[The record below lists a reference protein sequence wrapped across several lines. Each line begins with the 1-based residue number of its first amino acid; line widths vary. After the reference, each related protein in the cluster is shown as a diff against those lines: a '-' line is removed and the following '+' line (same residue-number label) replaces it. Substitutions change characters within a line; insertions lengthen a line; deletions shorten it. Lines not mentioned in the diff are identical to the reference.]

1 MGLCVVSV
9 LIVKG
14 ANVVSR
20 DRRTW
25 RSDEA
30 EEQSAHSDHSETDV
44 SPTPPGQ
51 SGSLMELGLEAISH
65 TGDAFY
71 EWTLTDDKL
80 VWAENV
86 NHVLGVDGSS
96 SISTGRSYA
105 ARLLSQKGTSRYEA
119 IVSQGLRDN
128 GRGVDYLVEY
138 AIRDDRGEELW
149 VEDRGRWFGDAEG
162 RPHRAVGLVRVV
174 TTRRRRDE
182 ELTYLATNDELTGH
196 LNRIRLKEVLSESLA
211 DFRRGPRKG
220 AYLVVAI
227 DNLAVVNEAYG
238 FDVADQ
244 VIVEVGK
251 RLLGGLRSSDV
262 IGRCSGNKFG
272 IILKNCSDDQ
282 MRASAERLL
291 SAVHDMVIEID
302 AGPVATTV
310 SIGCVALPAAADS
323 AQMAMMRAEEALA
336 EAKHSR
342 RASYVAFQHSVEK
355 EQQRRS
361 NIKLADELVAAL
373 NERRLTLA
381 FQPLVGSQSLKP
393 VLHEALLRLK
403 QRDGAIVSAWR
414 FIPIAEKLGLIR
426 LIDHRV
432 LELAFEDLLHES
444 GPQIAINVSGYTIT
458 DKVWLDMFVALCR
471 AHPSAAERLVVE
483 ITETVAIEEIS
494 ESQAFVETVRNQG
507 AKVAIDDFGAGYT
520 SFRNLKCL
528 SVDMVKI
535 DGTFVEGLMAKPDN
549 QMFLRTFVDLAR
561 NFGLPIVAECV
572 TCEEEVSFLRDI
584 GVEYLQGFHLGEPVM
599 VPPWRDAE
607 VSVAENGAEAIAIA
621 QRALKL

>member
-1 MGLCVVSV
+1 LDAEGVGVM
-9 LIVKG
+9 
-14 ANVVSR
+14 SR
-20 DRRTW
+20 DRRSW
-25 RSDEA
+25 RGDEKEQLNASESLGAGSTPADASDL
-30 EEQSAHSDHSETDV
+30 
-44 SPTPPGQ
+44 P
-51 SGSLMELGLEAISH
+51 SLLSLGLEAISE

-71 EWTLTDDKL
+71 EWSLSDDTLT
-80 VWAENV
+80 WAENV
-86 NHVLGVDGSS
+86 SLVLGVASAKDISS
-96 SISTGRSYA
+96 GRSYA
-105 ARLLSQKGTSRYEA
+105 ARLVSQKGTSRYEA

-128 GRGVDYLVEY
+128 GAGVEYQIEY
-138 AIRDDRGEELW
+138 AIRNDRDEEIW

-162 RPHRAVGLVRVV
+162 RPRRAIGLVRVI
-174 TTRRRRDE
+174 TSRRRRDE
-182 ELTYLATNDELTGH
+182 ELTYLAANDELTGH
-196 LNRIRLKEVLSESLA
+196 LNRMRLKEVLSDSLLEL
-211 DFRRGPRKG
+211 RRVSREG

-227 DNLAVVNEAYG
+227 DNLALVNEAYG

-251 RLLGGLRSSDV
+251 RLLGVLRSTDV

-272 IILKNCSDDQ
+272 IILRNCSDEQ
-282 MRASAERLL
+282 MCASAERLL

-310 SIGCVALPAAADS
+310 SIGCVSLPSNADS

-342 RASYVAFQHSVEK
+342 RASYVPFRHSAEK
-355 EQQRRS
+355 EHKRRG

-381 FQPLVGSQSLKP
+381 FQPLVASQTLEP

-432 LELAFEDLLHES
+432 LELAFEDLLHGS
-444 GPQIAINVSGYTIT
+444 SPQIAINVSGYTIT
-458 DKVWLDMFVALCR
+458 DKVWLDMFVALCS

-494 ESQAFVETVRNQG
+494 ESQQFVATVRGQG

-535 DGTFVEGLMAKPDN
+535 DGTFVEGLSAKPDN

-561 NFGLPIVAECV
+561 NFGLPTVAECV
-572 TCEEEVSFLRDI
+572 SGEDEVKFLRDI

-599 VPPWRDAE
+599 VPPWRDSE
-607 VSVAENGAEAIAIA
+607 VALTPEEEVE
-621 QRALKL
+621 RARQFFAS

>member
-1 MGLCVVSV
+1 
-9 LIVKG
+9 
-14 ANVVSR
+14 VVSR

-25 RSDEA
+25 RGDETTENLSSTEFSDVNNA
-30 EEQSAHSDHSETDV
+30 LPDTGNKVADLNQ
-44 SPTPPGQ
+44 
-51 SGSLMELGLEAISH
+51 LGLEVIAQ
-65 TGDAFY
+65 TGDAYY
-71 EWTLTDDKL
+71 EWVLSNDSL
-80 VWAENV
+80 VWGENIQDI
-86 NHVLGVDGSS
+86 LGLDDTGDV
-96 SISTGRSYA
+96 STGRAYA
-105 ARLLSQKGTSRYEA
+105 SRLVSQKGTSRYEA

-128 GRGVDYLVEY
+128 GSGVDYQIEY
-138 AIRDDRGEELW
+138 ALSNDRGEEHW

-162 RPHRAVGLVRVV
+162 CPRRAVGLVRVV
-174 TTRRRRDE
+174 TSRRRRDD

-196 LNRIRLKEVLSESLA
+196 LNRLRLKEVLNESLT
-211 DFRRGPRKG
+211 DLRRSNRSG

-227 DNLAVVNEAYG
+227 DNLALVNEAYG

-251 RLLGGLRSSDV
+251 RLLGELRSTDV

-272 IILKNCSDDQ
+272 IILSNCTDEQ
-282 MRASAERLL
+282 MCASAERLL
-291 SAVHDMVIEID
+291 SAVRDMVIEID

-310 SIGCVALPAAADS
+310 SIGCVSLPSTIDS
-323 AQMAMMRAEEALA
+323 AQAAMMRAEEALA

-342 RASYVAFQHSVEK
+342 RASYVAFRHSAEK
-355 EQQRRS
+355 DRLRRS
-361 NIKLADELVAAL
+361 NIKLADELIVAL
-373 NERRLTLA
+373 NDRRLTLA
-381 FQPLVGSQSLKP
+381 FQPLVASQTLEP
-393 VLHEALLRLK
+393 VLHEALIRLK
-403 QRDGAIVSAWR
+403 QRDGAVVSAWR

-432 LELAFEDLLHES
+432 LELAFEELLH
-444 GPQIAINVSGYTIT
+444 GQKPQIAINVSGYTIT
-458 DKVWLDMFVALCR
+458 DKVWLDMFVALCQ

-494 ESQAFVETVRNQG
+494 ESQEFVATVRDQG

-535 DGTFVEGLMAKPDN
+535 DGTFVEGLMGKPDN

-561 NFGLPIVAECV
+561 NFGLPTVAECV
-572 TCEEEVSFLRDI
+572 SCEAEVAYLRDI

-599 VPPWRDAE
+599 LPPWRADEAE
-607 VSVAENGAEAIAIA
+607 LSAAEEIEKA
-621 QRALKL
+621 QRALIR